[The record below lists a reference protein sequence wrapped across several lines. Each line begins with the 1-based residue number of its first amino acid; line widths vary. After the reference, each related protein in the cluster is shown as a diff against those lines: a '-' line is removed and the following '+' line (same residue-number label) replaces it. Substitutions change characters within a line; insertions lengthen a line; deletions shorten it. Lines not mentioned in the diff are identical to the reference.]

1 MDGYMKWN
9 CYDLAEQMEAFAQCK
24 RELNNIYEELSQQTR
39 MIDLENTG
47 ISESMRNQLNRLAEA
62 IDRLDI
68 EENTL
73 EQGID
78 IYYAAESQARNQV
91 ESLKA
96 SPGNT
101 TITITDVAA
110 SVENV
115 VMEDWLAALVFQQ
128 GR

>member
-1 MDGYMKWN
+1 M
-9 CYDLAEQMEAFAQCK
+9 
-24 RELNNIYEELSQQTR
+24 YEELSQQTR
-39 MIDLENTG
+39 MIDIENTD
-47 ISESMRNQLNRLAEA
+47 ISGRMRNQLNRLAEA
-62 IDRLDI
+62 IQRLDI

-78 IYYAAESQARNQV
+78 IYYAAETQARNQV
-91 ESLKA
+91 ESLRA

-101 TITITDVAA
+101 TIAITGVAA
-110 SVENV
+110 SVGNS

>member
-1 MDGYMKWN
+1 MDSYMKWN
-9 CYDLAEQMEAFAQCK
+9 CYDLAEQMEAFAKCK
-24 RELNNIYEELSQQTR
+24 RELNNIHEELSQQTR
-39 MIDLENTG
+39 VIDLENSE
-47 ISESMRNQLNRLAEA
+47 ISGRMRNQLNRLAEA
-62 IDRLDI
+62 IYRLDI

-96 SPGNT
+96 SLGNT
-101 TITITDVAA
+101 TIRITDVAA
-110 SVENV
+110 SVENA